1 MAHKNRRML
10 KEGPGA
16 GYPIKSYVRISKVN
30 SFELDKVTAFRK
42 SDYGYFAVTAE
53 FNCDIDAIASDLRF
67 SSYEYGGEISSEVP
81 VKISKMEMD
90 FTVAP
95 FSDIEDESEY
105 REKMSGV
112 TEENVMQYVDINS
125 VKETLISDNFET
137 DIVYGGGWAHA
148 TYDGTLSTMKDY
160 VDYNNA
166 SYNDYEFAIDKV
178 DAKITDEEVIKYVDE
193 VVSGENYQDSFGVY
207 DENDELLDSF
217 DDLDAAVEFAK
228 ENNGAYIERYT
239 YEVKF
244 DGELDFTSSVTVW
257 YADDSVEE
265 SLKLREG
272 TVNVSQEF
280 VDKRDALADY
290 LGIDKDKIRLTRF
303 DDTFVTEDGDSYLV
317 YTDDEATVNARNAVT
332 DAIDDIGFNSFSENF
347 KNEVIRQQLVDTDWF
362 DDAMKESYEFYADD
376 IKEEDGEHGNR
387 LFDEMIENGIISEED
402 VTEDGELVDSVD
414 FDEAKERFVQKLCDN
429 WENGADW
436 FIDNFGE
443 EEFSK
448 VCTQHSLFDYDE
460 IADMAVEW
468 DGRGHFLSVWDGDE
482 IELPNGF
489 YAYKQN
495 ENEDFD
501 DADDIISESLK
512 EDIKKLPNGKWAN
525 VGKDGK
531 ADSGKFKTKKEATAQ
546 MKAMYANGYK
556 GESLEEAIHGKDD
569 METFL
574 KMAKDIGINTLGE
587 LDTFLKNE
595 KQPGDKD
602 EWETMLRY
610 RASLGNDFKIDP
622 KKNEGLID
630 KIKSKIADAKKEKEL
645 KDTDDISDIIA
656 LAPVIFGNSKKDDKK
671 PPKQGQ
677 KIRVDEADESNS
689 NLSSLID
696 EWANSTL
703 RKVDDHYEYDIDAS
717 YDDRFSDEAVIKALN
732 SANPRDYLTDE
743 LFDSF
748 VDYEFNIKSELT
760 NDLEKFLKEKN
771 VEYDFDELLELFDDK
786 VSINLPYDDYFN
798 VKYKCRIVVDTG
810 DANYDFALNPC
821 YNYDGEEIDSKAS
834 IIWLAK
840 QQGYTEEDVK
850 RALTTDDV
858 NSLDEFLKS
867 VLDEVL
873 NTTTSLNSIVFLCTA
888 TLNQLI
894 DQKENKLPITVSK
907 NATCG
912 LVDLWSGG
920 GSVLGINLQKPVT
933 IPGEYVYEFVPDV
946 NTSMY
951 SVDSIYGL
959 TGGAYS
965 GTVTVDGGS
974 SKITESVSA
983 VKNILNGLVSKDGKS
998 IRAFRDDEKLP
1009 RGFRFKSGT
1018 GDHGEVSYR
1027 GTDYAYALVDGKLR
1041 VMPSSDAG
1049 WNWSETIYSDNY
1061 KESID
1066 KDCDC
1071 EEPEYDCGDP
1081 EYDYEGELMDTDDD
1095 HGTESPYELGEEDFD
1110 DDFFADYWS
1119 REESSIDYDDDF
1131 KVEEKCNKG
1140 GKLTESL
1147 HIKDGKYVN
1156 SNDDEEIGFY
1166 GYMLK
1171 NTMTGTDFLIYSTD
1185 KDDLNSGV
1193 KETIDYLVKG
1203 VGSEKELMD
1212 KNVYIACDEDTYG
1225 FDTFD
1230 VDEDG
1235 KVTVFGDA
1243 IALVGSDSIRF

>member
-16 GYPIKSYVRISKVN
+16 GYSIKSYVRISKVN
-30 SFELDKVTAFRK
+30 SFELGKISAFRK

-53 FNCDIDAIASDLRF
+53 FNCDLDANASDLRF

-105 REKMSGV
+105 REKMSGI
-112 TEENVMQYVDINS
+112 TEENVMQYVDIET
-125 VKETLISDNFET
+125 VKETLIGDNFET
-137 DIVYGGGWAHA
+137 DIVYGGGWMHA
-148 TYDGTLSTMKDY
+148 TYDGTLSTMEDY

-166 SYNDYEFAIDKV
+166 SYNDYQFAIDKV
-178 DAKITDEEVIKYVDE
+178 DAKITDEEVIKYVDD
-193 VVSGENYQDSFGVY
+193 VVSGENYHDSFGVY
-207 DENDELLDSF
+207 GEDDELLDSF
-217 DDLDAAVEFAK
+217 DDLDDAVEFAI
-228 ENNGAYIERYT
+228 ENNGAYIECYT

-244 DGELDFTSSVTVW
+244 GGELDFTSSVTVW
-257 YADDSVEE
+257 YADDRVEE

-272 TVNVSQEF
+272 NVNVSQEF

-290 LGIDKDKIRLTRF
+290 LGIDKDKVRLTRF

-317 YTDDEATVNARNAVT
+317 YTDDEATINARNAVT

-414 FDEAKERFVQKLCDN
+414 FGEAKEKFVEKLCYN
-429 WENGADW
+429 WENGVEW

-448 VCTQHSLFDYDE
+448 VCTQHNLFDYDE

-468 DGRGHFLSVWDGDE
+468 DGRGHFLSMWDGDE
-482 IELPNGF
+482 LELPNGF

-501 DADDIISESLK
+501 DADDIISESLVEK
-512 EDIKKLPNGKWAN
+512 QGFVKKYKGYSNHDTGDNFTVTDEHGKTVGTEKTLSGCEGLIDEFSVKKSVNEDTKGDERAKTFKLNGITYKVSKLEDSLGKGGYVARWEDDSDNGLGYNNHGWISFDKQNYVLHNDDSRPIKDFIYVISAYDRQPKKSVKDKLISTTISMFGDDAVYTDWAEINEDTVKRNGKWAN

-531 ADSGKFKTKKEATAQ
+531 ADSGKFKTKKEADAQ
-546 MKAMYANGYK
+546 RKAMYANGYK
-556 GESLEEAIHGKDD
+556 GESLEEAIHGKED

-630 KIKSKIADAKKEKEL
+630 KIKGKIADAKKEKEL
-645 KDTDDISDIIA
+645 KDTDD
-656 LAPVIFGNSKKDDKK
+656 KK

-677 KIRVDEADESNS
+677 KIRVEG
-689 NLSSLID
+689 
-696 EWANSTL
+696 
-703 RKVDDHYEYDIDAS
+703 
-717 YDDRFSDEAVIKALN
+717 
-732 SANPRDYLTDE
+732 
-743 LFDSF
+743 
-748 VDYEFNIKSELT
+748 
-760 NDLEKFLKEKN
+760 KE
-771 VEYDFDELLELFDDK
+771 
-786 VSINLPYDDYFN
+786 
-798 VKYKCRIVVDTG
+798 
-810 DANYDFALNPC
+810 
-821 YNYDGEEIDSKAS
+821 EE
-834 IIWLAK
+834 
-840 QQGYTEEDVK
+840 E
-850 RALTTDDV
+850 
-858 NSLDEFLKS
+858 
-867 VLDEVL
+867 
-873 NTTTSLNSIVFLCTA
+873 
-888 TLNQLI
+888 
-894 DQKENKLPITVSK
+894 
-907 NATCG
+907 
-912 LVDLWSGG
+912 
-920 GSVLGINLQKPVT
+920 
-933 IPGEYVYEFVPDV
+933 
-946 NTSMY
+946 
-951 SVDSIYGL
+951 
-959 TGGAYS
+959 
-965 GTVTVDGGS
+965 
-974 SKITESVSA
+974 
-983 VKNILNGLVSKDGKS
+983 
-998 IRAFRDDEKLP
+998 
-1009 RGFRFKSGT
+1009 
-1018 GDHGEVSYR
+1018 
-1027 GTDYAYALVDGKLR
+1027 
-1041 VMPSSDAG
+1041 
-1049 WNWSETIYSDNY
+1049 
-1061 KESID
+1061 
-1066 KDCDC
+1066 CDC
-1071 EEPEYDCGDP
+1071 EDPEYAYGDP

-1119 REESSIDYDDDF
+1119 KEESSIDYDDDF

>member
-1 MAHKNRRML
+1 MAHKNKRML

-16 GYPIKSYVRISKVN
+16 GYSIKSYVKISKVN
-30 SFELDKVTAFRK
+30 SFELDKVVAFRK

-53 FNCDIDAIASDLRF
+53 FNCDIDANASDLRF
-67 SSYEYGGEISSEVP
+67 SSYEYGGEISSEIP

-105 REKMSGV
+105 KEKMSSI
-112 TEENVMQYVDINS
+112 TEENVMQYVDLDVI
-125 VKETLISDNFET
+125 KETLVSDSFET
-137 DIVYGGGWAHA
+137 DIVFGWGWSHS

-166 SYNDYEFAIDKV
+166 SYNDYEFAIDRV
-178 DAKITDEEVIKYVDE
+178 DAKLTDEEVIKYVDE

-217 DDLDAAVEFAK
+217 DDLDDAVKFAK

-244 DGELDFTSSVTVW
+244 DGELDFNSSITVW

-265 SLKLREG
+265 SLKLKEG

-280 VDKRDALADY
+280 VNKRDALADY
-290 LGIDKDKIRLTRF
+290 LGIDKDKVRLTRF
-303 DDTFVTEDGDSYLV
+303 DDTFVTEDGDIYLI

-362 DDAMKESYEFYADD
+362 DDAMKESYEFYSDD

-414 FDEAKERFVQKLCDN
+414 FDEAKERFVQKLCDG
-429 WENGADW
+429 WENGVEW

-448 VCTQHSLFDYDE
+448 VCTQHDLFDYDE

-468 DGRGHFLSVWDGDE
+468 DGRGHFLSMWDGDE
-482 IELPNGF
+482 LELPNGF
-489 YAYKQN
+489 YAYKQD

-501 DADDIISESLK
+501 AADDIISESLK

-531 ADSGKFKTKKEATAQ
+531 ADSGKFKTKKEATSQ

-569 METFL
+569 LETFL

-587 LDTFLKNE
+587 LATFLKNE

-622 KKNEGLID
+622 KKNE
-630 KIKSKIADAKKEKEL
+630 
-645 KDTDDISDIIA
+645 
-656 LAPVIFGNSKKDDKK
+656 
-671 PPKQGQ
+671 
-677 KIRVDEADESNS
+677 
-689 NLSSLID
+689 
-696 EWANSTL
+696 
-703 RKVDDHYEYDIDAS
+703 
-717 YDDRFSDEAVIKALN
+717 
-732 SANPRDYLTDE
+732 
-743 LFDSF
+743 
-748 VDYEFNIKSELT
+748 
-760 NDLEKFLKEKN
+760 
-771 VEYDFDELLELFDDK
+771 
-786 VSINLPYDDYFN
+786 
-798 VKYKCRIVVDTG
+798 
-810 DANYDFALNPC
+810 
-821 YNYDGEEIDSKAS
+821 
-834 IIWLAK
+834 
-840 QQGYTEEDVK
+840 
-850 RALTTDDV
+850 
-858 NSLDEFLKS
+858 
-867 VLDEVL
+867 
-873 NTTTSLNSIVFLCTA
+873 SIV
-888 TLNQLI
+888 
-894 DQKENKLPITVSK
+894 
-907 NATCG
+907 
-912 LVDLWSGG
+912 
-920 GSVLGINLQKPVT
+920 
-933 IPGEYVYEFVPDV
+933 
-946 NTSMY
+946 
-951 SVDSIYGL
+951 
-959 TGGAYS
+959 
-965 GTVTVDGGS
+965 
-974 SKITESVSA
+974 ESVSA
-983 VKNILNGLVSKDGKS
+983 VKNILNGLISKDGKS
-998 IRAFRDDEKLP
+998 IRALRNDEKLP
-1009 RGFRFKSGT
+1009 KGFRFKSGT
-1018 GDHGEVSYR
+1018 GNHGEVSYK

-1061 KESID
+1061 NESID

-1071 EEPEYDCGDP
+1071 EEPEYDYGDP

-1119 REESSIDYDDDF
+1119 KEESSIDYDDDF
-1131 KVEEKCNKG
+1131 KVEEKCNKC

-1156 SNDDEEIGFY
+1156 SNDDGEIGFY

>member
-1 MAHKNRRML
+1 MSHKNRRIL

-16 GYPIKSYVRISKVN
+16 GYSIKSYVEISKVN

-42 SDYGYFAVTAE
+42 SDYGYFEVTAE
-53 FNCDIDAIASDLRF
+53 FNCDVDAIASDLRF
-67 SSYEYGGEISSEVP
+67 SSYGYGGELNSEVP
-81 VKISKMEMD
+81 AKISKMEMD

-95 FSDIEDESEY
+95 FSDIEDEAEY
-105 REKMSGV
+105 KEKMSSI
-112 TEENVMQYVDINS
+112 TEENVMQYVDID
-125 VKETLISDNFET
+125 VIKETLVSDSFET
-137 DIVYGGGWAHA
+137 DIVFGWGWSHS

-178 DAKITDEEVIKYVDE
+178 DAKITDEGVIKYVDD

-217 DDLDAAVEFAK
+217 DDLDDAVKFAK
-228 ENNGAYIERYT
+228 ENNGAYIERYI

-244 DGELDFTSSVTVW
+244 DGELDFISSETVW

-265 SLKLREG
+265 SLKLKEG

-280 VDKRDALADY
+280 IEKRDALADY
-290 LGIDKDKIRLTRF
+290 LDIDKNKVRLTRF

-332 DAIDDIGFNSFSENF
+332 DAIDDIGFNSFTEDF
-347 KNEVIRQQLVDTDWF
+347 RNEVIRQQLVDTDWF

-414 FDEAKERFVQKLCDN
+414 FDEAKEKFVEKLCDN
-429 WENGADW
+429 WENGVDW

-482 IELPNGF
+482 IELPNGL
-489 YAYKQN
+489 YAYKQD

-501 DADDIISESLK
+501 VADDIISESLK

-531 ADSGKFKTKKEATAQ
+531 ADSGKFRTKKEATAQ
-546 MKAMYANGYK
+546 MRGMYANGYK

-569 METFL
+569 LETFL

-645 KDTDDISDIIA
+645 K
-656 LAPVIFGNSKKDDKK
+656 
-671 PPKQGQ
+671 
-677 KIRVDEADESNS
+677 
-689 NLSSLID
+689 
-696 EWANSTL
+696 
-703 RKVDDHYEYDIDAS
+703 
-717 YDDRFSDEAVIKALN
+717 
-732 SANPRDYLTDE
+732 
-743 LFDSF
+743 
-748 VDYEFNIKSELT
+748 
-760 NDLEKFLKEKN
+760 
-771 VEYDFDELLELFDDK
+771 VE
-786 VSINLPYDDYFN
+786 
-798 VKYKCRIVVDTG
+798 CR
-810 DANYDFALNPC
+810 
-821 YNYDGEEIDSKAS
+821 E
-834 IIWLAK
+834 
-840 QQGYTEEDVK
+840 EED
-850 RALTTDDV
+850 
-858 NSLDEFLKS
+858 
-867 VLDEVL
+867 
-873 NTTTSLNSIVFLCTA
+873 
-888 TLNQLI
+888 
-894 DQKENKLPITVSK
+894 
-907 NATCG
+907 CG
-912 LVDLWSGG
+912 CV
-920 GSVLGINLQKPVT
+920 
-933 IPGEYVYEFVPDV
+933 
-946 NTSMY
+946 
-951 SVDSIYGL
+951 
-959 TGGAYS
+959 
-965 GTVTVDGGS
+965 
-974 SKITESVSA
+974 
-983 VKNILNGLVSKDGKS
+983 
-998 IRAFRDDEKLP
+998 
-1009 RGFRFKSGT
+1009 
-1018 GDHGEVSYR
+1018 
-1027 GTDYAYALVDGKLR
+1027 
-1041 VMPSSDAG
+1041 
-1049 WNWSETIYSDNY
+1049 
-1061 KESID
+1061 
-1066 KDCDC
+1066 
-1071 EEPEYDCGDP
+1071 DP

-1110 DDFFADYWS
+1110 DDFYGTHKES
-1119 REESSIDYDDDF
+1119 ENSSIKYDDDF
-1131 KVEEKCNKG
+1131 RVEEKCNKG

-1156 SNDDEEIGFY
+1156 SNDDGEIGFY

-1171 NTMTGTDFLIYSTD
+1171 NTVTGTDFLIYSTD
-1185 KDDLNSGV
+1185 KDDLKKGV

-1203 VGSEKELMD
+1203 IGSEKELMD
-1212 KNVYIACDEDTYG
+1212 KNVYISCDEDTYG

-1243 IALVGSDSIRF
+1243 IALVGSDSIRL